1 MASKRKKSYLS
12 YLIYFSQNE
21 EWKKQRSAANPII
34 AKPKTVASYLDI
46 HNTIM
51 DEFMD
56 ILRNKTKVDEKTGA
70 KSINVEK
77 FENNLKFLAL
87 ESNKL

>member
-1 MASKRKKSYLS
+1 MISKRKKLFFR
-12 YLIYFSQNE
+12 LVKLFSQNE

-51 DEFMD
+51 DEFLD

-70 KSINVEK
+70 KSIDVEK

-87 ESNKL
+87 ESN